1 MRIEDSGLSVRAVN
15 ALRRAGIF
23 TLEDAQALGEEGLEA
38 QRGVGGITAR
48 EILSGQRRC
57 VPRAREPLTQSAGTT
72 AATAGMSPTAWRRSV
87 TNAQSAAGCAGCG
100 GCRGKRKGW
109 PE

>member
-23 TLEDAQALGEEGLEA
+23 TLEDAQVL
-38 QRGVGGITAR
+38 RGVGGITAR

-57 VPRAREPLTQSAGTT
+57 VPRAREPLIDTVCRDYCRYRRDEPDGLEEICDQCPIRRRLCRMR
-72 AATAGMSPTAWRRSV
+72 GM
-87 TNAQSAAGCAGCG
+87 
-100 GCRGKRKGW
+100 
-109 PE
+109 

>member
-38 QRGVGGITAR
+38 LRGVGGITAR
-48 EILSGQRRC
+48 EILSGPRRC
-57 VPRAREPLTQSAGTT
+57 VPRAREPLIDTVCRDYCRYRRDEPDGLEEICDQCPIRRRLCRMR
-72 AATAGMSPTAWRRSV
+72 GM
-87 TNAQSAAGCAGCG
+87 
-100 GCRGKRKGW
+100 
-109 PE
+109 